1 MGGNED
7 LVHALDSCADRLMMN
22 PSWNSWFKEM
32 DISVNLKEEITR
44 CICSMPDLELSWRYY
59 PWEHKENKDIADGLE
74 DIRLMIHNIKSLD
87 VEVSRDP
94 IKDQT
99 HDPK

>member
-32 DISVNLKEEITR
+32 DISVNLKEEITK
-44 CICSMPDLELSWRYY
+44 CICSMHYQLRNFLELRWWYY
-59 PWEHKENKDIADGLE
+59 PWEHEAKEFVDGL
-74 DIRLMIHNIKSLD
+74 
-87 VEVSRDP
+87 
-94 IKDQT
+94 
-99 HDPK
+99 

>member
-1 MGGNED
+1 
-7 LVHALDSCADRLMMN
+7 
-22 PSWNSWFKEM
+22 
-32 DISVNLKEEITR
+32 
-44 CICSMPDLELSWRYY
+44 MPDLELSWRYY